1 MKTYSDMH
9 VKESTLIKLQCPDA
23 KCRGMIPPGLL
34 NRLLGDEEFE
44 RWESLM
50 LVKTLE
56 SMSDI
61 VSCPRCNTPCIEDE
75 DDHAQ
80 CSKCFFSF
88 CTLCRERR
96 HVGVT
101 CMTPEVKLRILQVKL
116 ICLLQIFSSKRDF
129 DLIQLSF
136 GGDDILLQEILI

>member
-9 VKESTLIKLQCPDA
+9 VKESTIIKLKCPDT

-34 NRLLGDEEFE
+34 KRLLGDEEFE

-61 VSCPRCNTPCIEDE
+61 VSCPRCKTPCLADE

-129 DLIQLSF
+129 DFIQL
-136 GGDDILLQEILI
+136 